1 MDNFTKQIC
10 PSCKSEKFKT
20 IDDDLTIE
28 CICGTLFKDNKE
40 INYITGKQ
48 AQLILN
54 ITTRQ
59 GLNKI
64 VRANN
69 ITIKSQGPGKANL
82 YLESDIKEV
91 AKKTNAQ
98 RSKTNPKLKKKI
110 ETKKKVIAKKKEV
123 IKKDQEQKP
132 DVLKNESKNTNLD
145 DEEFTPLNKIGQS
158 EFLRVEKLL
167 IKNGTYEEVD
177 RSLLLFYAISY
188 QKYINAVTMS
198 ALQDDVTMNDIGDL
212 KVHPYFQVA
221 DKTFSHMQKLA
232 VMLGIGVKSRVGLQ
246 IKEQKKK
253 SVFDMLNKDEE
264 F

>member
-1 MDNFTKQIC
+1 M
-10 PSCKSEKFKT
+10 
-20 IDDDLTIE
+20 
-28 CICGTLFKDNKE
+28 
-40 INYITGKQ
+40 YITGKQ

-59 GLNKI
+59 GLHKI
-64 VRANN
+64 VKDKN
-69 ITIKSQGPGKANL
+69 ITVKSQGAGKANL

-91 AKKTNAQ
+91 AKNTNTQ
-98 RSKTNPKLKKKI
+98 RLKTNPKLKKKV
-110 ETKKKVIAKKKEV
+110 EAKKKVIAKKKEV

-132 DVLKNESKNTNLD
+132 DILKNEPKNTNLD

-198 ALQDDVTMNDIGDL
+198 AQNDDTFVDDFGNI
-212 KVHPYFQVA
+212 KIHPYFQVA

-232 VMLGIGVKSRVGLQ
+232 VMLGIGVKSRVGLEVK
-246 IKEQKKK
+246 KEKKDSILDRINSNNRFK
-253 SVFDMLNKDEE
+253 NK
-264 F
+264 

>member
-1 MDNFTKQIC
+1 M
-10 PSCKSEKFKT
+10 E
-20 IDDDLTIE
+20 
-28 CICGTLFKDNKE
+28 
-40 INYITGKQ
+40 YITGKQ

-64 VRANN
+64 VRVNN

-82 YLESDIKEV
+82 YLESDIKKV

-98 RSKTNPKLKKKI
+98 RSKTNPKLKKKT
-110 ETKKKVIAKKKEV
+110 ETKKKLISKKKEV

-132 DVLKNESKNTNLD
+132 KILKNESKNTNLD

-198 ALQDDVTMNDIGDL
+198 AKNDDTTMDDFGNL
-212 KVHPYFQVA
+212 KIHPYFTVA

-232 VMLGIGVKSRVGLQ
+232 VMLGIGVKSRVGLD
-246 IKEQKKK
+246 IKKEKKK
-253 SVFDMLNKDEE
+253 SVFDILNKNEE